1 MTKLLA
7 ALAAFELIFP
17 LRFDPEIIAL
27 AKIPKLIFF
36 SIKLLSER
44 IFYETYML
52 ESFYTSTSLTH
63 TVQESILDGKAGQY
77 RI

>member
-1 MTKLLA
+1 M
-7 ALAAFELIFP
+7 
-17 LRFDPEIIAL
+17 
-27 AKIPKLIFF
+27 
-36 SIKLLSER
+36 LSER

-77 RI
+77 RKYKFSNITLTLHNM